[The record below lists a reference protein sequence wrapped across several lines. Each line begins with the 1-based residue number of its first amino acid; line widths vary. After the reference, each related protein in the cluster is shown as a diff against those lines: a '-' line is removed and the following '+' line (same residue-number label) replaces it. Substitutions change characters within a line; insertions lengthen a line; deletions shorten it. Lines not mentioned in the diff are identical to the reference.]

1 MEILRY
7 FTKEELKLLM
17 QINIIIENK
26 KYDETKLKELYK
38 KIYKKGYIDTNVT
51 YAEAEKYKS
60 ILEKIKV
67 FSKIDMEKLKKY
79 SPEEFENDYY
89 IATVLMHENIRSN
102 PKRINEHRKGSG
114 KDSLAKGEYE
124 KLEEKNKIN
133 TDKFE
138 KYMKYLEEKYGKYL
152 NEVSKYYE
160 LMKSNN

>member
-1 MEILRY
+1 MEILSY
-7 FTKEELKLLM
+7 FTKNELKLLM

-26 KYDETKLKELYK
+26 EYDETKLKELYK
-38 KIYKKGYIDTNVT
+38 KIYEKGYIDTNVT

-60 ILEKIKV
+60 ILEKIKI
-67 FSKIDMEKLKKY
+67 FSKIDIEKLKKY
-79 SPEEFENDYY
+79 SPEEFEKDYY
-89 IATVLMHENIRSN
+89 TATVLMHETIRSN

-114 KDSLAKGEYE
+114 KDSLAKEEYE

-138 KYMKYLEEKYGKYL
+138 KHMKYLEEKYGKNL

>member
-17 QINIIIENK
+17 QINIITENK

-51 YAEAEKYKS
+51 YAEAEKYK
-60 ILEKIKV
+60 
-67 FSKIDMEKLKKY
+67 
-79 SPEEFENDYY
+79 N
-89 IATVLMHENIRSN
+89 
-102 PKRINEHRKGSG
+102 
-114 KDSLAKGEYE
+114 
-124 KLEEKNKIN
+124 
-133 TDKFE
+133 
-138 KYMKYLEEKYGKYL
+138 LEEKYGKDL

>member
-51 YAEAEKYKS
+51 YAEAEKYK
-60 ILEKIKV
+60 
-67 FSKIDMEKLKKY
+67 
-79 SPEEFENDYY
+79 N
-89 IATVLMHENIRSN
+89 
-102 PKRINEHRKGSG
+102 
-114 KDSLAKGEYE
+114 
-124 KLEEKNKIN
+124 
-133 TDKFE
+133 
-138 KYMKYLEEKYGKYL
+138 LEEKYGKDL

>member
-89 IATVLMHENIRSN
+89 IATVLMHETIRSN
-102 PKRINEHRKGSG
+102 PKRINEHRKGTG
-114 KDSLAKGEYE
+114 KDSLAEEEYE
-124 KLEEKNKIN
+124 KLEEK
-133 TDKFE
+133 
-138 KYMKYLEEKYGKYL
+138 YGKDL

>member
-1 MEILRY
+1 MEIIRY

-17 QINIIIENK
+17 QINRIIENK
-26 KYDETKLKELYK
+26 EYDETRLKELYK

-89 IATVLMHENIRSN
+89 IATVLMHETIRSN

-138 KYMKYLEEKYGKYL
+138 KHMKYLEEKYGKDL

>member
-1 MEILRY
+1 MEIIRY

-26 KYDETKLKELYK
+26 EYDETRLKELYK

-89 IATVLMHENIRSN
+89 IATFLMHETIRSN

-138 KYMKYLEEKYGKYL
+138 KHMKYLEEKYGKDL